1 MGVLIIADNKR
12 ARHDYE
18 ILETFEAGLVL
29 QGSEVKSLRDRK
41 LQLKDS
47 FVEINKGE
55 AFLRN
60 AHISEHKASSYNNHH
75 PERPRK
81 LLLHESEI
89 EKIYDKIRLRGLTVV
104 PLKVYFKKGWAK
116 VLIGVGKGKKRH
128 DKREDIKKKD
138 IQREMRR
145 TGRY

>member
-1 MGVLIIADNKR
+1 MGVLIVAENKR

-47 FVEINKGE
+47 FIEIQRGE
-55 AFLRN
+55 AFLKN
-60 AHISEHKASSYNNHH
+60 AHISEYKASSYNNHH

-81 LLLHESEI
+81 LLLHQSEI
-89 EKIYDKIRLRGLTVV
+89 DKIFDKIRLRGFTIV

-128 DKREDIKKKD
+128 DKRESLKRKEA
-138 IQREMRR
+138 QREMRIR
-145 TGRY
+145 NKY